1 MPTVTLGPNACKS
14 LTEVIEIN
22 DMTEKNNLLYPFRA
36 RITGVLILTLTLTLS
51 QSHAASA
58 PNILLLI
65 GDDMGIETLPCYG
78 IAKDTPSVPT
88 LNDLCR
94 LGTRFTNVWSQPVC
108 SPTRATMLTGRYGFR
123 TGVGSAIPAPKEVA
137 SLRVAPPKPASA
149 SRESP
154 VTEHEREVPGLR
166 PNEFTLPMALKS
178 NSALGYE
185 TAAIGKWHLADLNN
199 GGFNHPNRAGFD
211 YFSGDAFGPLPSYFA
226 YPTQLNGKPTQG
238 VAGYADSTRVD
249 DALAWIRSRSGN
261 KPWFLWL
268 GFSNPHSPYHLPP
281 THLLHSAV
289 KELDPLSNDINQK
302 PFPYFKAMLEALDTE
317 IGRLLNSLT
326 AEQRANTYI
335 VFVGDNGTSRAVV
348 QAPFDPQRSK
358 GTVYQGGVNVP
369 LVVVGPG
376 IQGGRI
382 STALI
387 NTTDIYATILELA
400 TIDIKRA
407 VPASVKLDSVSFAS
421 LLHKPEATA
430 QRSFAY
436 TESFGPGIKK
446 AQAIRNQS
454 YKLVINE
461 ANEELFAL
469 SVDPYE
475 QQNLMSATL
484 SAEAR
489 KNYDGL
495 KTQLN
500 QLLSTEQP

>member
-1 MPTVTLGPNACKS
+1 MNCNNIHFHS
-14 LTEVIEIN
+14 LS
-22 DMTEKNNLLYPFRA
+22 A
-36 RITGVLILTLTLTLS
+36 RMIAMLMLALS
-51 QSHAASA
+51 IALPQSHAASA

-78 IAKDTPSVPT
+78 IAKDTPSTPT

-94 LGTRFTNVWSQPVC
+94 LGVRFTNVWSQPVC

-137 SLRVAPPKPASA
+137 SLRVAPQKPANA

-154 VTEHEREVPGLR
+154 VTEHDREVPGLR

-178 NSALGYE
+178 NPTLGYE

-199 GGFNHPNRAGFD
+199 GGFEHPNRAGFD

-226 YPTQLNGKPTQG
+226 YPTQINGKPTQG
-238 VAGYADSTRVD
+238 IAGYADSTRVD
-249 DALAWIRSRSGN
+249 DALAWIRSRNGN

-281 THLLHSAV
+281 TQLLHSSA
-289 KELDPLSNDINQK
+289 KDLDPLSNDINQK

-317 IGRLLNSLT
+317 IGRLLSSLT

-358 GTVYQGGVNVP
+358 GSVYQGGINVP

-376 IQGGRI
+376 IQGGQV
-382 STALI
+382 STALV
-387 NTTDIYATILELA
+387 NTTDIYATVLELA
-400 TIDIKRA
+400 TINIKRA
-407 VPASVKLDSVSFAS
+407 VPESVKLDSISFAS
-421 LLHKPEATA
+421 LLRKPDATA

-436 TESFGPGIKK
+436 ADSFGPGIKK

-454 YKLVINE
+454 YKLVIND

-469 SVDPYE
+469 STDPYE
-475 QQNLMSATL
+475 KQNLLSTTL

-489 KNYDGL
+489 KNYEGL
-495 KTQLN
+495 KAQLSK
-500 QLLSTEQP
+500 LLSTEQP